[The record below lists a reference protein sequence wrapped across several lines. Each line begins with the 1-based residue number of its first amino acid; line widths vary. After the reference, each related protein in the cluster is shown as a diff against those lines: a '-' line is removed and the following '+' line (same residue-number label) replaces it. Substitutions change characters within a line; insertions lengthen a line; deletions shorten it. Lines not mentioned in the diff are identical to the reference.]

1 MTTFWIT
8 AYILVWPAIAAVVM
22 ALLCVSIVRDLRRA
36 REDGTDL
43 V

>member
-1 MTTFWIT
+1 MTAFWIT

-36 REDGTDL
+36 RAEGTNM